1 MVLNEL
7 TFLGESIVDV
17 IERCINKPG
26 YRCLVVVKHIEDCL
40 SFAEGAEEELNLSRD
55 NEFTMHVD
63 RVARVDPMY
72 TEILFKN
79 KSVLRIM
86 PYYKPPIGSFMWGQ
100 QYNYVLN
107 ISNVYDNDEVERW
120 LQMIVVPYKYIPDG
134 NREPNSNLANN
145 CGGGVV
151 ADCADNLDTAE
162 LDEFLSGFE
171 IIPRK
176 EE

>member
-1 MVLNEL
+1 MIINEL

-17 IERCINKPG
+17 IGRCINKPG
-26 YRCLVVVKHIEDCL
+26 YRCLVVVKHIEDCV
-40 SFAEGAEEELNLSRD
+40 SFAAGVEEELSASRD
-55 NEFTMHVD
+55 DEFTRHVD

-72 TEILFKN
+72 TEVLFKN
-79 KSVLRIM
+79 ESVLRVM
-86 PYYKPPIGSFMWGQ
+86 PYYKPPIGSFLWGQ

-107 ISNVYDNDEVERW
+107 ISNVYNNDEVERW

-134 NREPNSNLANN
+134 NLEPSSGASSNCYNGVDAN
-145 CGGGVV
+145 CS
-151 ADCADNLDTAE
+151 DSLDTTE
-162 LDEFLSGFE
+162 LDEFLGGFE